1 MNSFRRWTIGVCAK
15 FDDLLGQV
23 ENHEALAAQALRDM
37 RTSLARANGQLA
49 RVERDCRVLETE
61 IGTAREHAER
71 WRARAQKEGADDR
84 ALECLR
90 RSRAAMSESHKLTER
105 LEDQRRMRDQVR
117 RTIQGLEQKF
127 LDLSGKQRL
136 LSTRQ
141 AAAQASEAIN
151 AETGAAGDVEDVF
164 SRWEL
169 KLTEKEFTP
178 RGYAYTD
185 DAFDDGFCQEYDKE
199 EERASLEAEL
209 STLRRE
215 NDVADEAEQP
225 EDAGK
230 SEGLS

>member
-37 RTSLARANGQLA
+37 RSSLARASAQLA
-49 RVERDCRVLETE
+49 RVERDCRALENE
-61 IGTAREHAER
+61 VNAAREDAER
-71 WRARAQKEGADDR
+71 WRTRAQKEGSDER
-84 ALECLR
+84 AMECLR
-90 RSRAAMSESHKLTER
+90 RSRRAMSESHKLAQR

-127 LDLSGKQRL
+127 LDLSGQQRL

-141 AAAQASEAIN
+141 AAARASEAID

-169 KLTEKEFTP
+169 RLSEKEFTP
-178 RGYAYTD
+178 RGYVCCD
-185 DAFDDGFCQEYDKE
+185 DALDDELGQEYEKE
-199 EERASLEAEL
+199 EERAALEAEL
-209 STLRRE
+209 AALRRE
-215 NDVADEAEQP
+215 GGDEIDNGE
-225 EDAGK
+225 E
-230 SEGLS
+230 LS